1 MVSNINKTRLPLA
14 LKPSNSTTLLSSLD
28 SDETLP
34 PTTPNTDIN
43 PTPSSAI
50 QSSSSS
56 DVQSSS
62 STLSRQKKSGSI
74 ATISAEQ
81 QMVTKKTKSKSK
93 AIIIKSNND
102 QESTD
107 DCTDIEVEYDLATC
121 IQESGGIDQFL
132 QTPCLTL
139 YKKKFTS
146 QDVEN
151 IDGRT
156 DESIY
161 NRTNASGKED
171 EVGEETSQK
180 HVSTGGHKRRSIN
193 WKGGSKNCGLYML
206 YNKKQ
211 EVRECA
217 TSVLSYAR
225 EHGTLLSGVQLKALF
240 DVQNVEMTKDRASAV
255 VQMIADSVDIVCNPH
270 FISPIQQRPV
280 FEYYGDDYELS
291 EVQPTKTIPIPK
303 RIMVKC
309 VARES
314 KKKKSVHV
322 DGSEQKEKSSIEMME
337 NEYSEKFTTADDNE
351 TMEMN
356 DEKLSH
362 NGIIAIDKQVK
373 KQLNINDSEKDNN
386 NLQGCVK
393 RNTVL
398 TDSSVSGEESIA
410 NSSISL
416 QNNHLKRTA
425 IDENDYSSNDGIISR
440 AIEEQVRNVVE
451 HSCSPIAGKTDSSIT
466 IETRNRSASPLPSP
480 LNTDNS
486 IKASSPKQQ
495 QVISSQSKQRFTPS
509 QRKQKVARMKKII
522 TENIKSKESKRR
534 SFGLRSKTKQ
544 KQTHLSVLTP
554 SKRKENDEDTSTATS
569 IISPKRKKMNNNE
582 KFETKNYQILTEKL
596 GKIPKKSDTVSITS
610 TSEKNN

>member
-180 HVSTGGHKRRSIN
+180 H
-193 WKGGSKNCGLYML
+193 
-206 YNKKQ
+206 
-211 EVRECA
+211 
-217 TSVLSYAR
+217 
-225 EHGTLLSGVQLKALF
+225 
-240 DVQNVEMTKDRASAV
+240 
-255 VQMIADSVDIVCNPH
+255 
-270 FISPIQQRPV
+270 V

>member
-1 MVSNINKTRLPLA
+1 MGHLFLIITNKNYTIV
-14 LKPSNSTTLLSSLD
+14 LL
-28 SDETLP
+28 
-34 PTTPNTDIN
+34 
-43 PTPSSAI
+43 
-50 QSSSSS
+50 
-56 DVQSSS
+56 
-62 STLSRQKKSGSI
+62 
-74 ATISAEQ
+74 
-81 QMVTKKTKSKSK
+81 
-93 AIIIKSNND
+93 
-102 QESTD
+102 
-107 DCTDIEVEYDLATC
+107 
-121 IQESGGIDQFL
+121 
-132 QTPCLTL
+132 
-139 YKKKFTS
+139 
-146 QDVEN
+146 DVEN

-180 HVSTGGHKRRSIN
+180 H
-193 WKGGSKNCGLYML
+193 
-206 YNKKQ
+206 
-211 EVRECA
+211 
-217 TSVLSYAR
+217 
-225 EHGTLLSGVQLKALF
+225 
-240 DVQNVEMTKDRASAV
+240 
-255 VQMIADSVDIVCNPH
+255 
-270 FISPIQQRPV
+270 V

-356 DEKLSH
+356 D
-362 NGIIAIDKQVK
+362 
-373 KQLNINDSEKDNN
+373 KDNN

-522 TENIKSKESKRR
+522 TENIKSKE
-534 SFGLRSKTKQ
+534 
-544 KQTHLSVLTP
+544 
-554 SKRKENDEDTSTATS
+554 
-569 IISPKRKKMNNNE
+569 
-582 KFETKNYQILTEKL
+582 
-596 GKIPKKSDTVSITS
+596 
-610 TSEKNN
+610 